1 MKFATD
7 GCIFT
12 NHYKIARVFVLDK
25 YFCVVL
31 QEKGSGL
38 RFKVLRGTNALAYFA
53 ENKINRFATQT
64 PGANVIKLYTAV
76 IYDFS

>member
-7 GCIFT
+7 SCIFT
-12 NHYKIARVFVLDK
+12 NHYKIARVFVPRK

-38 RFKVLRGTNALAYFA
+38 RLKGLRGTNALTYFA

-64 PGANVIKLYTAV
+64 QGANVIELFTV
-76 IYDFS
+76 VMYDFL